1 MVLFGGFTLTLGPV
15 EVRAHSYTNP
25 LLVLTGLIGLRLWL
39 RGSLARLGAQIRTP
53 TDAVT
58 QLRERVSLAMRRI
71 RAQAQLMAILASV
84 VVGVV
89 AATPYLLHGL
99 TRSYYDNSEWLG
111 PPATT
116 VRDGTLRLEGSD
128 FPWYG
133 SWYSVE
139 WTGMIYIPAGGVY
152 RFALASDDASRLWI
166 DEILV
171 VDNVGTHP
179 TRTVDGRANLAPGFR
194 RIRLRYRQQQGGVT
208 FSASWRREPSGERRE
223 AEAPLATAMLFQRQ
237 PGPGMFAIYRV
248 GRSLVAAGGAV
259 LLVALVCI
267 GGGVW
272 VLARRR
278 LGRPWPAAGGHAV
291 RRWAVRALLV
301 VGSLSIALAG
311 AEVALRIVYRDNG
324 RTTSDGP
331 GDSRFAYTFPPWSTN
346 RVMRGPSANGPKAP
360 GVTRVLVQGDSI
372 TWGQGVSDWTQVY
385 PARLLEKL
393 RETGA
398 YDMTVLAKQGE
409 GIDGHLARLEQE
421 GERLAPDV
429 IIYQWFVNDVVLY
442 PWFLNYLEAGG
453 RPWFDQRWRQWRY
466 HETARERSFLYW
478 LLYRRASDIV
488 GSRLYADYARHLARD
503 GSPQWQLFRTQ
514 FHRWATRATAKAS
527 RVFLLQYPTLPF
539 RGMYPLG
546 DVHQRMATAAGA
558 SVWSQPAYA
567 AAGRV
572 GTNAAALDSRYGVV
586 RRSGPGVGGELA
598 AFHDLPF
605 RRGQHEVTFWL
616 RLMNQATG
624 TVARVEVS
632 RENEN
637 LVERRILANH
647 FAALGEWEA
656 FTLRFDVEGELIE
669 DVSLRVVAQGR
680 GGIEVSSVDLTT
692 DYGIE
697 VVDAIPY
704 LRDLDTWASPFDAH
718 PNARAHAVLADVL
731 YERLS
736 GTPRG
741 MVNLRPRNAIDF

>member
-1 MVLFGGFTLTLGPV
+1 M
-15 EVRAHSYTNP
+15 
-25 LLVLTGLIGLRLWL
+25 
-39 RGSLARLGAQIRTP
+39 
-53 TDAVT
+53 
-58 QLRERVSLAMRRI
+58 
-71 RAQAQLMAILASV
+71 
-84 VVGVV
+84 

-99 TRSYYDNSEWLG
+99 TRSYYDNSGWLG

-116 VRDGTLRLEGSD
+116 GRDGTLRLEGSD

-139 WTGMIYIPAGGVY
+139 WTGVIYIPAGGVY
-152 RFALASDDASRLWI
+152 RFALTSHDASRLWI
-166 DEILV
+166 DEILL

-179 TRTVDGRANLAPGFR
+179 ARTVDGRANLAPGFR
-194 RIRLRYRQQQGGVT
+194 QIRIRYRQQQGGVT
-208 FSASWRREPSGERRE
+208 FSASWQHEPSGGRRK
-223 AEAPLATAMLFQRQ
+223 AAAPLETAMLFERQ
-237 PGPGMFAIYRV
+237 PGPGVFAIYGV
-248 GRSLVAAGGAV
+248 GRSLTAAGGV
-259 LLVALVCI
+259 VFLVALVCI

-278 LGRPWPAAGGHAV
+278 SGRPWPAASGEAA

-301 VGSLSIALAG
+301 VGSLSTALVG
-311 AEVALRIVYRDNG
+311 VEVALRIVYRDNG

-331 GDSRFAYTFPPWSTN
+331 GENRFAYTFPPWSTD
-346 RVMRGPSANGPKAP
+346 RVMRGPRANGPKPP

-372 TWGQGVSDWTQVY
+372 TWGQGVSDWTDVY

-393 RETGA
+393 QETGA

-409 GIDGHLARLEQE
+409 GIDGHLARLEQV
-421 GERLAPDV
+421 GEQLAPDV

-442 PWFLNYLEAGG
+442 PWFLSYLETGG
-453 RPWFDQRWRQWRY
+453 RPWFDQTWRQWPY
-466 HETARERSFLYW
+466 HETAREHSFLYW

-488 GSRLYADYARHLARD
+488 GSSLYADYARHIATD

-527 RVFLLQYPTLPF
+527 RVILLQYPTLPF
-539 RGMYPLG
+539 RGEYPLG

-567 AAGRV
+567 AAGRG

-586 RRSGPGVGGELA
+586 RRSRPGVGGELA

-605 RRGQHEVTFWL
+605 GRGQHEVTFWL

-624 TVARVEVS
+624 AVARVEVR

-656 FTLRFDVEGELIE
+656 FTLGFDVEGELIE
-669 DVSLRVVAQGR
+669 DVSLRVVAQGP

-718 PNARAHAVLADVL
+718 PNANAHAVLADVL
-731 YERLS
+731 YEQLS
-736 GTPRG
+736 GAPRG
-741 MVNLRPRNAIDF
+741 VVDFGPQRYRYAIGF